1 AALKVIARNSV
12 RQYQSATADPREV
25 GRALGVDAVLSGD
38 LRQSGNR
45 ARLNVQLTRVADGT
59 QIWADNFDRD
69 LNDIL
74 TIQGDLA
81 LQVPSALKATVLPM
95 EANGIRKRPT
105 NDTQAY
111 LLYVQADDLFADSDK
126 PRAKLE
132 KAEQAL
138 QQATARDPNFALAFA
153 LLSQV
158 ETVLGDE
165 YEPKVAERFEKA

>member
-1 AALKVIARNSV
+1 
-12 RQYQSATADPREV
+12 
-25 GRALGVDAVLSGD
+25 
-38 LRQSGNR
+38 
-45 ARLNVQLTRVADGT
+45 
-59 QIWADNFDRD
+59 DRD

-81 LQVPSALKATVLPM
+81 LQVASALKATVLPM

-165 YEPKVAERFEKA
+165 YEPKVAERFEKAKELADQALRLEPDLPEAHMAMGRYLWQGQRHIGELDLAGAARELEI